1 MHLKIIKMNVFGGTR
16 SRGGKGPRGPR
27 GFPGKDSSI
36 SDLNLFMKKNF
47 PPESTKDY
55 LWQWGRMDRM
65 IELSDYQKCKEKCD
79 VIALKGK
86 QGLPISYDKE
96 NRIGSACSSYCEI
109 LRRLTYYD
117 FKDSIDVRSKEM
129 IIWEIVNLIEL
140 GVIDS
145 FLAKDILTKL
155 ATKPNYI
162 KKNRFSIDY

>member
-36 SDLNLFMKKNF
+36 SDLNLFMKENF

-65 IELSDYQKCKEKCD
+65 IELSDYQKCKEECNEL
-79 VIALKGK
+79 ALKGK
-86 QGLPISYDKE
+86 QCLPISYDE
-96 NRIGSACSSYCEI
+96 EDRIGSACSSYCEI
-109 LRRLTYYD
+109 LRRLAHMD
-117 FKDSIDVRSKEM
+117 FKDSMDVRCKEM
-129 IIWEIVNLIEL
+129 INWEIINLIEL
-140 GVIDS
+140 GAIDRL
-145 FLAKDILTKL
+145 LANDILTKL

-162 KKNRFSIDY
+162 

>member
-36 SDLNLFMKKNF
+36 SDLNLFMKENF

-65 IELSDYQKCKEKCD
+65 IELSDYQKCKEECNQL
-79 VIALKGK
+79 ALKGK
-86 QGLPISYDKE
+86 QCLPISYDE
-96 NRIGSACSSYCEI
+96 DDRIGSACSSYCEI
-109 LRRLTYYD
+109 LRRLAHMD
-117 FKDSIDVRSKEM
+117 FKDSMDVRCKEM
-129 IIWEIVNLIEL
+129 INWEIINLIEL
-140 GVIDS
+140 GAIDKL
-145 FLAKDILTKL
+145 LANDILTKL

-162 KKNRFSIDY
+162 